1 MKKFSLIVFIC
12 SLMVILF
19 TGCSNNETSQ
29 EEAEDGVVHLTGIIL
44 KHPLTKDVND
54 IEWLKEAEDRAGVSI
69 EWEEVTADWDQK
81 KGAMLAGSDI
91 PDLIVGPNAI
101 TDADFARFTGLF
113 QDLTELIDDHAPN
126 VQKMFDE
133 KPETKIIATQL
144 DENIYGLPK
153 YQRFWPDTGTRQFI
167 NQEWLDNLG
176 LDMPTNWDELHEVL
190 LAFKE
195 QDANGSGNP
204 NDEIPMDFAP
214 VGTGGFG
221 FFHPTVLLGST
232 GMTISG
238 GGGQGYFVE
247 DSEVKNFFVDERYK
261 EHVQFLNRLW
271 ADGLINSEVFTQEYT
286 TYQSLGRGD
295 GSTAK
300 VGFTFGW
307 EKTDRFGNELASQ
320 YTSMPQIAASANQT
334 EDLSWTYDYNELNY
348 GVNMVQMSSA
358 TENKEAAM
366 RFINELYDPAVS
378 MQVLFGSLG
387 TNIEDNGDGSYT
399 VLPPED
405 EQMDPGTWKWTTTWA
420 DNGPMYI
427 SDSLD
432 LILGEDM
439 QDVLGQTEPLND
451 VLSNIDTL
459 TDVYPGIFIKYSDE
473 DNNQMSLINTDFMNL
488 AMAKYSQWITE
499 GGIENEWDAYVAEIE
514 RIGLQ
519 TNLDIMQRY
528 YDDYIQSIE

>member
-1 MKKFSLIVFIC
+1 
-12 SLMVILF
+12 
-19 TGCSNNETSQ
+19 
-29 EEAEDGVVHLTGIIL
+29 
-44 KHPLTKDVND
+44 
-54 IEWLKEAEDRAGVSI
+54 
-69 EWEEVTADWDQK
+69 
-81 KGAMLAGSDI
+81 
-91 PDLIVGPNAI
+91 
-101 TDADFARFTGLF
+101 
-113 QDLTELIDDHAPN
+113 
-126 VQKMFDE
+126 
-133 KPETKIIATQL
+133 
-144 DENIYGLPK
+144 
-153 YQRFWPDTGTRQFI
+153 
-167 NQEWLDNLG
+167 
-176 LDMPTNWDELHEVL
+176 MPTNWDELHEVL

-214 VGTGGFG
+214 VGTTGFG
-221 FFHPTVLLGST
+221 FFQPTVLLGST

-247 DSEVKNFFVDERYK
+247 DSEVKNFFIDERYK

-286 TYQSLGRGD
+286 AYQSLGRGD

-320 YTSMPQIAASANQT
+320 YTSMPPIAASSNQI

-366 RFINELYDPAVS
+366 RFINELYDPEVS

-387 TNIEDNGDGSYT
+387 TNIEDHGDGSYT

-432 LILGEDM
+432 LTLGEDM
-439 QDVLGQTEPLND
+439 QDVLRQTEPLSD

-459 TDVYPGIFIKYSDE
+459 TNVYPGVFIKYSDE

-499 GGIENEWDAYVAEIE
+499 GGIENEWDAYVEEIE

-528 YDDYIQSIE
+528 YDDYVQSIE